1 MGGVVGSHCA
11 ILSRAWCAVGVWGR
25 GRDYLG
31 RTDRSADGGRR
42 HLDVDRVPPTRGGQ
56 RPARDGVHPAPC
68 SRVAD
73 GHAGDG
79 RRDRRLGDRLG
90 HEPGLQRAHV
100 DGRGSRR
107 SGGRPLRGERVH
119 PRPPAR
125 ARPGGGQGGPD
136 GQDAGRPVAGAARGV
151 VDALEGE
158 RRVAHRRRP
167 GRHRGAAQEAGHR
180 VSDHFVDRNRLWS
193 RLNTALEA
201 LPEPPSTPIAVVDLD
216 VFDANADD
224 LVRRAGGKPIRVASK
239 SLRVPALIRRALAHD
254 GFAGVLAYTLAEAL
268 WLHETGVSDD
278 IVVAYPTV
286 DAAALRR
293 LTSSP
298 SAAAAITL
306 MVDDPAHL
314 DAVDATRA
322 SLAVPIRVALDV
334 DAGLRVGGQHIG
346 PKRSPLFDTA
356 DVVALAR
363 RVVGRQ
369 GFRLVGMMTYE
380 GQVAGVQDDVPDQ
393 RTKSLLVR
401 RLKQAS
407 MAQLEVRRREISGAL
422 APIVELEFWNGGGSG
437 SVEATAA
444 DGAVTEIAAGSG
456 LLVPGIFD
464 HYASFEPR
472 PAAFFGL
479 RVSRKPQPTIATVHG
494 GGLIASGATG
504 ADRSPVP
511 WAPPGLHLTGLEGA
525 GEVQTPLTGHPA
537 TLLGI
542 GDLVWFR
549 HAKSGELFEH
559 VREVHLVRGDAVV
572 EVVPSYRGSDRVF

>member
-1 MGGVVGSHCA
+1 
-11 ILSRAWCAVGVWGR
+11 
-25 GRDYLG
+25 
-31 RTDRSADGGRR
+31 
-42 HLDVDRVPPTRGGQ
+42 
-56 RPARDGVHPAPC
+56 
-68 SRVAD
+68 
-73 GHAGDG
+73 
-79 RRDRRLGDRLG
+79 
-90 HEPGLQRAHV
+90 
-100 DGRGSRR
+100 
-107 SGGRPLRGERVH
+107 
-119 PRPPAR
+119 
-125 ARPGGGQGGPD
+125 
-136 GQDAGRPVAGAARGV
+136 
-151 VDALEGE
+151 
-158 RRVAHRRRP
+158 
-167 GRHRGAAQEAGHR
+167 

-193 RLNTALEA
+193 RLDAALRT
-201 LPEPPSTPIAVVDLD
+201 LPEPPSTPVAVVDLD
-216 VFDANADD
+216 AFDANADD
-224 LVRRAGGKPIRVASK
+224 LVRRAGGKPVRVASK

-268 WLHETGVSDD
+268 WLHESGVSDD

-293 LTSSP
+293 LTASP
-298 SAAAAITL
+298 AAAAAITL

-322 SLAVPIRVALDV
+322 SRAVPVRVALDV
-334 DAGLRVGGQHIG
+334 DAGLRLGGQHIG
-346 PKRSPLFDTA
+346 PKRSPLHDTA

-363 RVVGRQ
+363 RVVGRE
-369 GFRLVGMMTYE
+369 GFRLVGVMTYE
-380 GQVAGVQDDVPDQ
+380 GQVAGVPDDVPDQ

-407 MAQLEVRRREISGAL
+407 MAQLEVRRREIAGAL
-422 APIVELEFWNGGGSG
+422 AGVVDLELWNGGGSG

-456 LLVPGIFD
+456 LLVPGLFD
-464 HYASFEPR
+464 HYASFQPR

-479 RVSRKPQPTIATVHG
+479 RVTRKPQPTIATVHG

-537 TLLGI
+537 ALLAI

-559 VREVHLVRGDAVV
+559 VRDVHLVRGETVV
-572 EVVPSYRGSDRVF
+572 EVVPSYRGCDLVF